1 MNSDN
6 LHPVELSSQVIDS
19 GIVNQPLNRFT
30 QELTEIDDGLAIVE
44 SFSHCWIQKTEEGLV
59 CIDAS
64 GPQTGKAVVESMR
77 AWSQDPVHTLV
88 YTHGHIDHVGG
99 SGAFFA
105 DVKDKGVSPPKVVA
119 HEGVIPR
126 FERYRMT
133 NGWNSFINKRQFGG
147 IRPLANFGLGNT
159 VENFVPKDVAEPDQ
173 TYRDQLSMKVGNWN
187 FELRHARGETDDHT
201 WVWDPDNKA
210 VFAGDFVAWVFPN
223 AGNPQKVQRYPIEW
237 AAAMREML
245 AVGAEKIYPAHG
257 LPIVGRKRVEQV
269 LGDIAESLEHL
280 ADSTLKLMNEGA
292 TLDQIIHEVKLP
304 DHLQEQPWLAPQ
316 YDEPEFVV
324 RNVYRQFG
332 GWWDGNAA
340 NLKPAPEQR
349 VAKEMV
355 QLAGSVEALIDRA
368 LEVTEAGDLRLACH
382 LIELAVTAE
391 PIHEGAHRA
400 RAEIYWR
407 RRAEERS
414 LMSKGIYASAARQSE
429 AVFGEETN
437 RKSMRSRSDK

>member
-77 AWSQDPVHTLV
+77 TWSQDPVHTLV

-99 SGAFFA
+99 SGAFFT
-105 DVKDKGVSPPKVVA
+105 DVQDKGVSPPKVVA

-173 TYRDQLSMKVGNWN
+173 TYRDQLPMKVGNWN

-201 WVWDPDNKA
+201 WVWDPKNKA

-304 DHLQEQPWLAPQ
+304 EHLQERPWLAPQ

-400 RAEIYWR
+400 RAEIYWS

>member
-159 VENFVPKDVAEPDQ
+159 V
-173 TYRDQLSMKVGNWN
+173 
-187 FELRHARGETDDHT
+187 
-201 WVWDPDNKA
+201 
-210 VFAGDFVAWVFPN
+210 
-223 AGNPQKVQRYPIEW
+223 
-237 AAAMREML
+237 
-245 AVGAEKIYPAHG
+245 
-257 LPIVGRKRVEQV
+257 
-269 LGDIAESLEHL
+269 
-280 ADSTLKLMNEGA
+280 
-292 TLDQIIHEVKLP
+292 
-304 DHLQEQPWLAPQ
+304 
-316 YDEPEFVV
+316 
-324 RNVYRQFG
+324 
-332 GWWDGNAA
+332 
-340 NLKPAPEQR
+340 
-349 VAKEMV
+349 
-355 QLAGSVEALIDRA
+355 
-368 LEVTEAGDLRLACH
+368 
-382 LIELAVTAE
+382 
-391 PIHEGAHRA
+391 
-400 RAEIYWR
+400 
-407 RRAEERS
+407 
-414 LMSKGIYASAARQSE
+414 
-429 AVFGEETN
+429 
-437 RKSMRSRSDK
+437 

>member
-6 LHPVELSSQVIDS
+6 LHPVELSNQVIDT
-19 GIVNQPLNRFT
+19 GIVNHRLNRFT
-30 QELTEIDDGLAIVE
+30 QELTEIDDGLAVIE

-64 GPQTGKAVVESMR
+64 GPQTGKVVVQSMR
-77 AWSQDPVHTLV
+77 EWSQDPVHTLV

-99 SGAFFA
+99 SGAFLA
-105 DVKDKGVSPPKVVA
+105 DVKDRGATQPNVVA
-119 HEGVIPR
+119 HEGVLPR
-126 FERYRMT
+126 FDRYRLT

-147 IRPLANFGLGNT
+147 IKPVANFGLGKT
-159 VENFVPKDVAEPDQ
+159 LENFLPQDVAEPDQ
-173 TYRDQLSMKVGNWN
+173 TYRDQLSMKVGSWD

-201 WVWDPDNKA
+201 WVWDPSNKA
-210 VFAGDFVAWVFPN
+210 VFAGDFVTWVFPN

-245 AVGAEKIYPAHG
+245 EIGAEKIYPAHG

-280 ADSTLKLMNEGA
+280 ADSTLELMNEGA
-292 TLDQIIHEVKLP
+292 TLDQIIHEVNLP
-304 DHLQEQPWLAPQ
+304 KHLQEKPWLAPQ

-355 QLAGSVEALIDRA
+355 QLAGSVEILTNRA
-368 LEVTEAGDLRLACH
+368 LEIAEEGDLRLACH

-400 RAEIYWR
+400 RAEIYWH
-407 RRAEERS
+407 RRAAERS
-414 LMSKGIYASAARQSE
+414 LMSKGIFASAARESE
-429 AVFGEETN
+429 AVFGEETD
-437 RKSMRSRSDK
+437 RKSMRSRLNK